1 MNEVRRQN
9 SPVIDCCVLQRDW
22 LRFSLLALAIAIV
35 WGTVVVKLANDW
47 STNPQ
52 YEFGY
57 FVPFFIAY
65 LLGRRWSTRPDP
77 NFDLP
82 RMALISSGVVGL
94 LLLLP
99 IRAVEE
105 SNPDW
110 RPLNWLHA
118 AIVVA
123 LSLALVGAV
132 GGRRWVRHFVGP
144 FLLIFFAL
152 PWPLAIEQAVLQKL
166 TSAVTSVT
174 VEFLNLF
181 SIPALQR
188 GNVIDV
194 ATGSVGVED
203 ACSGIRSLAGTL
215 MASAFFGEFFRL
227 NAARRA
233 VLLVCGAGCA
243 FTFNLCRTFFLSWR
257 ATTGGME
264 SIGRWHDP
272 AGYTIFIAS
281 FASLWLLATFLSRQ
295 QASPAECKPLHIPRL
310 PLHPA
315 MLSCAVI
322 WALAVE
328 GITEAW
334 FRYREGVREQPLVW
348 NVRWPERGA
357 VVRALEIPDE
367 ARSILRFT
375 DGNSA
380 LIEWPVGATWQVF
393 FFRWEPGRSS
403 VQLATMHRPE
413 ICLPAVGFELVG
425 PITTVNIPIGT
436 MQLPFSGSEFK
447 CNDERMFVYRCVW
460 EDQPVTG
467 VARNHNFDTSVRGRI
482 ASTWYGRRN
491 LGQRLL
497 QIGILGVGDEE
508 AAREDLRR
516 KMSGLI
522 SHES

>member
-1 MNEVRRQN
+1 MLTARPR
-9 SPVIDCCVLQRDW
+9 DLLQ
-22 LRFSLLALAIAIV
+22 FSLLTLAIAIV
-35 WGTVVVKLANDW
+35 WGTIFVKLANDW

-52 YEFGY
+52 YEFGF

-77 NFDLP
+77 SSDVP
-82 RMALISSGVVGL
+82 RLVLIGSGVIAL

-99 IRAVEE
+99 IRMVEE

-118 AIVVA
+118 SIGVA
-123 LSLALVGAV
+123 LSLVLIGAI

-144 FLLIFFAL
+144 FLLVFFAL
-152 PWPLAIEQAVLQKL
+152 PWPLAIEQAVLQNL

-181 SIPALQR
+181 NIPALQR

-227 NAARRA
+227 NGARRA

-243 FTFNLCRTFFLSWR
+243 FTFNLCRTFFLSWQ
-257 ATTGGME
+257 ATTGGVE

-272 AGYTIFIAS
+272 AGYTIFLAS
-281 FASLWLLATFLSRQ
+281 FASLWLFATFLSRQ
-295 QASPAECKPLHIPRL
+295 QTPPAECKPLHTLRL
-310 PLHPA
+310 RLHPGI
-315 MLSCAVI
+315 LGCVVL

-334 FRYREGVREQPLVW
+334 FRYREGVRDQPLVW
-348 NVRWPERGA
+348 NVRWPEHGA
-357 VVRALEIPDE
+357 VVRSLDIPDE

-380 LIEWPVGATWQVF
+380 LIEWPADATWQVF

-403 VQLATMHRPE
+403 AQLATMHRPE

-425 PITTVNIPIGT
+425 PINTVKIPLG
-436 MQLPFSGSEFK
+436 MVHLPFSGSEFK
-447 CNDERMFVYRCVW
+447 CNDERMFVYRCLW
-460 EDQPVTG
+460 EDQSVTG
-467 VARNHNFDTSVRGRI
+467 AARNHSFDTSARGRI

-497 QIGILGVGDEE
+497 QIGILGVGDEQ
-508 AAREDLRR
+508 AARENLRR
-516 KMSGLI
+516 RVPGLI
-522 SHES
+522 SHEG